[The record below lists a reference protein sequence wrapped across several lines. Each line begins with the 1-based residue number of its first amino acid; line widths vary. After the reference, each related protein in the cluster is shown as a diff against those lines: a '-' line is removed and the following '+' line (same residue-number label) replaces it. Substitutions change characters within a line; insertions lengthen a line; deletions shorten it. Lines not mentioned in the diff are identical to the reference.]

1 MTLPWRSL
9 VVVVAATW
17 TVACGGHDSPE
28 PTVEDAGGGGGSGRG
43 EQGDAG
49 GGLGSRADA
58 APPQFP
64 VGIYQCTSDLQEY
77 HSGAGGNGTLTLYQ
91 AGDVLTA
98 TYTGDYAAAGTIEL
112 VVTTDGSASPEPG
125 QTFQTMSCAIP
136 SGTSLDDEDV
146 TAGSLTLDGTDLFL
160 ELIGTATH
168 DPACQGTPSHLA
180 LTCAKGDAG

>member
-1 MTLPWRSL
+1 
-9 VVVVAATW
+9 
-17 TVACGGHDSPE
+17 
-28 PTVEDAGGGGGSGRG
+28 
-43 EQGDAG
+43 
-49 GGLGSRADA
+49 
-58 APPQFP
+58 

-98 TYTGDYAAAGTIEL
+98 
-112 VVTTDGSASPEPG
+112 TDGSASPEPG